1 MEIRRVN
8 ILLIPTKEQ
17 RQSFYDSVYYSQK
30 MYNQAIDW
38 CKDAYEETGM
48 FLSKFDM
55 INMLPEFKQ
64 NNPEYYCVD
73 GYVLKDAVTQL
84 RKALNNR
91 NRGFGFPRYK
101 SYSKSRKSFGVRT
114 ERVNLQHNKVKIPSI
129 GWVRCKHCHWL
140 TQSKSNEV
148 LSSIKL
154 HDTRIYFDNK
164 YWFLSVGIEVS
175 LTEDKLTDD
184 VIGID
189 LGIKNTIYTSNGVSK
204 ENINHTRKIINFSKR
219 KKRLQRKVSR
229 KYELNKDGRRYVK
242 TNNIKRLE
250 KKIRLIDRQL
260 HNIRENYNQQI
271 TNEIIR
277 QYPARIMLEDLKVKN
292 MMKSKHLARAI
303 QEQQFYR
310 IRQLLIEKAK
320 NTQSMEVGIIPWSY
334 PSSKKCSRCGHIKKD
349 LKLSDRV
356 FECHNCGLIIDRDY
370 NASLNIRDCRD
381 YKLV

>member
-1 MEIRRVN
+1 MELRRVN

-73 GYVLKDAVTQL
+73 SYVLRDAVTQL

-114 ERVNLQHNKVKIPSI
+114 DHVKLYENVVQIPSI
-129 GWVRCKHCHWL
+129 GKVKCKHCHWL
-140 TQSKSNEV
+140 TRNKSNEQ
-148 LSSIKL
+148 LASMKL

-164 YWFLSVGIEVS
+164 YWYLSVGIEVN
-175 LTEDKLTDD
+175 LTEDVLSDE

-189 LGIKNTIYTSNGVSK
+189 LGIKNHIYTSNGIS
-204 ENINHTRKIINFSKR
+204 EPNINHTRQVKLLERR
-219 KKRLQRKVSR
+219 KKILQKRISR
-229 KYELNKDGRRYVK
+229 KYSINKQGKRYIK

-250 KKIRLIDRQL
+250 QHLRLIERRL
-260 HNIRENYNQQI
+260 KNIREDNLHRICNKVI
-271 TNEIIR
+271 SC
-277 QYPARIMLEDLKVKN
+277 YPKRIMLEDLNVSGMLKN
-292 MMKSKHLARAI
+292 KHLAKSI
-303 QEQQFYR
+303 QEQLFYR
-310 IRQLLIEKAK
+310 TRMLLTEKAK
-320 NTQSMEVGIIPWSY
+320 NCFIEVGVVSRFY
-334 PSSKKCSRCGHIKKD
+334 PSSKKCSRCGHINKQ

-356 FECHNCGLIIDRDY
+356 FVCSNCDLVIDRDY
-370 NASLNIRDCRD
+370 NAALNIRDCRD

>member
-1 MEIRRVN
+1 MELRRVN

-64 NNPEYYCVD
+64 DNPEYYSVD

-91 NRGFGFPRYK
+91 NRGAGFPRYK

-114 ERVNLQHNKVKIPSI
+114 ERVTLLSNKVKIPSI
-129 GWVRCKHCHWL
+129 GWVKCKHCHWL
-140 TQSKSNEV
+140 TSNKSDDQ
-148 LSSIKL
+148 LSMLKL

-175 LTEDKLTDD
+175 LTEDNLTDE

-189 LGIKNTIYTSNGVSK
+189 LGIKNHISTSNGVV
-204 ENINHTRKIINFSKR
+204 EPNINQTRQVKILERR
-219 KKRLQRKVSR
+219 KKILQRKISR
-229 KYELNKDGRRYVK
+229 KYELNKDGRKYVK
-242 TNNIKRLE
+242 TKNIKREEQKL
-250 KKIRLIDRQL
+250 RLICRKL
-260 HNIRENYNQQI
+260 TNIRESNLHRI
-271 TNEIIR
+271 CNEVISFL
-277 QYPARIMLEDLKVKN
+277 PKRIMLEDLNVSG
-292 MMKSKHLARAI
+292 MMKNRHLAKAI
-303 QEQQFYR
+303 QEQLFYR
-310 IRQLLIEKAK
+310 TRQLLTEKAK
-320 NTQSMEVGIIPWSY
+320 NCFIEVGVVARFC
-334 PSSKKCSRCGHIKKD
+334 PSSKKCSRCGYIKKD
-349 LKLSDRV
+349 LKLSDRI
-356 FECHNCGLIIDRDY
+356 FECPNCGLVIDRDY
-370 NASLNIRDCRD
+370 NASLNIRDCKD
-381 YKLV
+381 YRLV

>member
-1 MEIRRVN
+1 MDIRRVN
-8 ILLIPTKEQ
+8 ILLVPTEEQ
-17 RQSFYDSVYYSQK
+17 RQSFYDSVYYSQR

-91 NRGFGFPRYK
+91 NRGAGFPRYK

-114 ERVNLQHNKVKIPSI
+114 ERVKLYENVVQIPSI
-129 GWVRCKHCHWL
+129 GKVKCKHCHWL
-140 TQSKSNEV
+140 TRNDSNEQ
-148 LSSIKL
+148 LASMKL

-164 YWFLSVGIEVS
+164 YWYLSVGIEVN
-175 LTEDKLTDD
+175 LTEDVLSDE

-189 LGIKNTIYTSNGVSK
+189 LGIKNHIYTSNDIS
-204 ENINHTRKIINFSKR
+204 EPNINHTRQVKLLERR
-219 KKRLQRKVSR
+219 KKILQRRISR
-229 KYELNKDGRRYVK
+229 KYELNKQGKRYIK

-250 KKIRLIDRQL
+250 QQLRIIERRLK
-260 HNIRENYNQQI
+260 NIREDNLHRICNKV
-271 TNEIIR
+271 IR
-277 QYPARIMLEDLKVKN
+277 CYPKRIMLEDLNVSGMLKN
-292 MMKSKHLARAI
+292 KHLAKSI
-303 QEQQFYR
+303 QEQLFYR
-310 IRQLLIEKAK
+310 TRMLLTEKAK
-320 NTQSMEVGIIPWSY
+320 NCFIEVGVVARFY
-334 PSSKKCSRCGHIKKD
+334 PSSKMCSCCGHINKQ
-349 LKLSDRV
+349 LKLSDRI
-356 FECHNCGLIIDRDY
+356 FECSNCGLIIDRDY
-370 NASLNIRDCRD
+370 NASLNIRDCKD